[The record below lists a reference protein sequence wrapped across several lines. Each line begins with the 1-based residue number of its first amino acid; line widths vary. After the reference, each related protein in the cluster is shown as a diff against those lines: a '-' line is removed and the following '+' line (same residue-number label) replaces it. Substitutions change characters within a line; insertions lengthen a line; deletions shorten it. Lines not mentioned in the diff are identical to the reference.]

1 MREPRFY
8 LSRGEQSFSNGK
20 VVEVGDRVI
29 MARPIDTPHSDL
41 ILGMRGVVDIVGD
54 ESLRSVG
61 VLFPHYDKGHGFS
74 GKGSVKVNDRRGRW
88 CRAEELDYDDS
99 VTLTYKDA
107 ALAEDAV
114 GVLILA
120 FEEGKCLDDCD
131 VDEGWWER
139 VRSLLTRLLGC
150 GE

>member
-29 MARPIDTPHSDL
+29 MARPIDTPHSEL

-54 ESLRSVG
+54 ESLRNVG

-74 GKGSVKVNDRRGRW
+74 GKGSVRVNDCRGRW
-88 CRAEELDYDDS
+88 CRPEELDYDDS
-99 VTLTYKDA
+99 VTLTRDDA
-107 ALAEDAV
+107 RCAADVIRVLLQAFKENKRIGEYHIDEEWLCEARRLVEVLV
-114 GVLILA
+114 G
-120 FEEGKCLDDCD
+120 
-131 VDEGWWER
+131 
-139 VRSLLTRLLGC
+139 S
-150 GE
+150 